1 MILRDVKSIL
11 LSGSSCADN
20 VVGFELV
27 RRVIAA
33 FVEIRIVD
41 HLRRHTQPGSVRQTA
56 VLYTTHN

>member
-41 HLRRHTQPGSVRQTA
+41 HLRRHTQ
-56 VLYTTHN
+56 L